1 MSTITLK
8 NVPEELHE
16 HLKQRAKAHQRS
28 LNREVIATL
37 LHAVDVKPF
46 PVDTLLQQ
54 ARAVREPIQA
64 YVTQN
69 TLETY
74 IDEGRK

>member
-16 HLKQRAKAHQRS
+16 ELKLRAKAHQRS

-37 LHAVDVKPF
+37 LHALDSEPLA
-46 PVDTLLQQ
+46 VDTLLKE

-64 YVTQN
+64 YVTQS
-69 TLETY
+69 TLQTY
-74 IDEGRK
+74 ISDGRQ